1 VVINSDFLGFVA
13 DGEITWNSFPFLNS
27 VVHFSFF
34 FFLINLLRAQWKRRS
49 NKSSISS
56 TGPWKGT
63 SLPFAESLFFSCRL
77 DRAAHS
83 WYEAIK
89 EFTFETR
96 FVELPPA
103 AVQALL
109 RAHDARSAQL
119 TLEPAHATV
128 IEQALRFRN
137 TLRRMTH

>member
-1 VVINSDFLGFVA
+1 M
-13 DGEITWNSFPFLNS
+13 
-27 VVHFSFF
+27 
-34 FFLINLLRAQWKRRS
+34 
-49 NKSSISS
+49 
-56 TGPWKGT
+56 GT
-63 SLPFAESLFFSCRL
+63 SPPFAEFLFFKFRL
-77 DRAAHS
+77 DRAHS

-119 TLEPAHATV
+119 NLEPAHATV
-128 IEQALRFRN
+128 IEQALHFRN